1 MLRHG
6 DGTVPPSVKI
16 LFFPR
21 CFYPKWNGD
30 DKVTKTRTSPILET
44 FHRLNCAITIN
55 IFDDGHIYAVVFYR
69 TIMYLFHGSKNFEP
83 LAVELNFIIPPL
95 KFVPM
100 AFSIKKVL
108 KRLSYY
114 VH

>member
-1 MLRHG
+1 
-6 DGTVPPSVKI
+6 
-16 LFFPR
+16 
-21 CFYPKWNGD
+21 
-30 DKVTKTRTSPILET
+30 
-44 FHRLNCAITIN
+44 
-55 IFDDGHIYAVVFYR
+55 
-69 TIMYLFHGSKNFEP
+69 MYLFHGSKNFEP